1 VVVAFFAVC
10 AAQALSP
17 AAGEPLAIA
26 GVSLLPLFLIGL
38 LVCAAAPV
46 ARYRRAGE
54 DERLRLR
61 WVFLGGAS
69 LPLTLLLCWSSYL
82 VLGTADLVGVGLV
95 LMYLAIPIGV
105 AVALVRPT
113 LFDVDRASVA
123 TITAGT
129 LSAAVLVVLSAASL
143 LVGSALV
150 AWSPPVAL
158 GSTAVLAAG
167 AVLSFR
173 PLYRLLD
180 RLVFPERGRAVS
192 ALRSLQA
199 LVDAGRA
206 APADVEPTLRESLR
220 DPGLEVAYARLSDAA
235 LLRFDGTPTSA
246 SELSAPVRLRGDLI
260 GVLTASPGRGARPSV
275 AVARAAAALLDAARL
290 QAELDAARAEVV
302 ASRERLVRAG
312 FEEQRRLE
320 RDLHDG
326 AQQRLVALGMRLRVL
341 QRSGAVPAAASSD
354 LDAAVAELGTAV
366 AELRR
371 LAQGVRPSAL
381 EDGLAAALT
390 EIAARTPGLVDLD
403 VRASEVPDAVAVTA
417 YFVVSE
423 AVANALKHAGAER
436 IRIVVESAADRLRLT
451 IADDGRGGAR
461 ARGGLTHMADR
472 VDALGGTLSISSPP
486 GDGTRI
492 EAVLPCGS

>member
-1 VVVAFFAVC
+1 
-10 AAQALSP
+10 
-17 AAGEPLAIA
+17 
-26 GVSLLPLFLIGL
+26 
-38 LVCAAAPV
+38 
-46 ARYRRAGE
+46 
-54 DERLRLR
+54 
-61 WVFLGGAS
+61 
-69 LPLTLLLCWSSYL
+69 
-82 VLGTADLVGVGLV
+82 
-95 LMYLAIPIGV
+95 
-105 AVALVRPT
+105 
-113 LFDVDRASVA
+113 
-123 TITAGT
+123 
-129 LSAAVLVVLSAASL
+129 
-143 LVGSALV
+143 
-150 AWSPPVAL
+150 
-158 GSTAVLAAG
+158 
-167 AVLSFR
+167 
-173 PLYRLLD
+173 
-180 RLVFPERGRAVS
+180 
-192 ALRSLQA
+192 
-199 LVDAGRA
+199 
-206 APADVEPTLRESLR
+206 
-220 DPGLEVAYARLSDAA
+220 
-235 LLRFDGTPTSA
+235 
-246 SELSAPVRLRGDLI
+246 
-260 GVLTASPGRGARPSV
+260 
-275 AVARAAAALLDAARL
+275 
-290 QAELDAARAEVV
+290 VV